1 MPNGDIESVRMSH
14 LHALDRRISD
24 HKLEVSES
32 LNDAIS
38 QIIQPM
44 NELTTEIKLSNQN
57 HVHIKE
63 DVARIAVTTE
73 KNSDD
78 IARIDKDLAIVE
90 TTQSGILGV
99 SGKVFPIVFTGLATL
114 IALLLSVS
122 IYLKTGVA
130 L

>member
-24 HKLEVSES
+24 HKLES

-130 L
+130 P